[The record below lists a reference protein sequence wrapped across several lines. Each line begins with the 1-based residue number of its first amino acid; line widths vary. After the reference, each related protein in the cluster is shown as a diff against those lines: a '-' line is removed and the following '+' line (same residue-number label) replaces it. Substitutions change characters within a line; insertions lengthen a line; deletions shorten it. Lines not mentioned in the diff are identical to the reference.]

1 VRARSLFG
9 QVLQVSQVLSAVLR
23 CLHLPQARQRAHS
36 HRNSKQFT
44 SNGIFG
50 KLRVAGNSSCSLHHV
65 QSAEASDRR
74 DVAAAAHYAAI
85 PRGIEWPSFNSGKGG
100 LQVDQRV
107 GKPHQVFRV
116 RIGNE
121 VEILGTPHIAMGA
134 YRDAADDH
142 EINVSLMEGLDEG
155 LKVEIGQRLAAVP
168 LIALTCLQSAW
179 TRARRSLIG
188 ALRSAASFNS
198 RALASSSMLP
208 VGAFVGIVVILSL
221 LIPADARASGIVG
234 FDAAV
239 YGEGRTLDNLA
250 GSHPVTLSLDV
261 DLQHSGGSA
270 DGGLRNLDLEL
281 PPGLLENPTAV
292 PVCTQADF
300 VSPRS
305 SPWEDSRSGE
315 SCPDDTQVGTVTL
328 TSSYGGGETR
338 TFGLFNLAPPPGA
351 PSELAVNAYGM
362 QLIFVPAIRQ
372 AEGDYGLTLQ
382 ARNVSQLLDVSSL
395 HFEIWGTPWSLL
407 HDAQRGN
414 CLNEAEPGF
423 GWAKCSV
430 GRPAKNPA
438 RAYLTLPT
446 SCEGPLRFAARAG
459 SWQGEASEAS
469 ATAPALEGCGSLD
482 FAPQAHAALID
493 PRASSPSGYSF
504 EIAVDTAG
512 VTAPR
517 LRAPAPVRKAV
528 VQLPEGVTI
537 NPSVGS
543 GLGVCSPEQYAA
555 ETPTSAPGAG
565 CPNESKIGDF
575 TISSPIVSGAFEGS
589 IFLAAPNRNPFGGLL
604 AVYLVAKNAQ
614 RGFMVKVAGRL
625 DADPATGRL
634 TATFDGLPQLPY
646 SHMVFSFREG
656 QRSPLA
662 TPSACGSYSTEAD
675 LSPWSDPG
683 QVRHASLPLQIA
695 AGIGGGPC
703 PGAVPPFDPTVQ
715 GGSLN
720 SQGGAYSPF
729 YLHLARSDGEAE
741 ITSYSATFPPGL
753 LGKLAGIPFCSDAAI
768 AAAATRSG
776 VEEREQPSCPE
787 ASRIGRTYSGFGVGP
802 VLSYAPGALY
812 LAGPYHGAQVSVVAI
827 NSAVVGPFDLGTIVI
842 RSAIRID
849 ATTAQASIDTGGS
862 DPIPHIVKGIPI
874 HLRDIRIFIDRPQF
888 TVNPTSCDPEVM
900 SSTLTGSA
908 AALGAPDLRSQ
919 ATASSRYQA
928 FNCGALGFRPR
939 ISLRMRGPI
948 HRAKRPS
955 LRVVVRPRAGDANI
969 GAATVTLPPTI
980 FLNQA
985 HVRGVCTRPQLA
997 ADRCPPGSA
1006 YGEAAAYTPLLD
1018 QPLTGKA
1025 YLVSSDNLLP
1035 DLVFALRGEGFAV
1048 NLDGRID
1055 AVHGRLRATYATV
1068 PDAPVSKFVVRM
1080 FGARRGILENGG
1092 NLCAGPQP
1100 VGVRFLA
1107 HSNSGWVSGPQLKA
1121 SCKQRTPRRKGGKR

>member
-1 VRARSLFG
+1 VR
-9 QVLQVSQVLSAVLR
+9 V
-23 CLHLPQARQRAHS
+23 QRALA
-36 HRNSKQFT
+36 FA
-44 SNGIFG
+44 
-50 KLRVAGNSSCSLHHV
+50 LAWAALLP
-65 QSAEASDRR
+65 
-74 DVAAAAHYAAI
+74 AAAQADFAVGEFGAHI
-85 PRGIEWPSFNSGKGG
+85 
-100 LQVDQRV
+100 
-107 GKPHQVFRV
+107 
-116 RIGNE
+116 
-121 VEILGTPHIAMGA
+121 
-134 YRDAADDH
+134 
-142 EINVSLMEGLDEG
+142 LDEG
-155 LKVEIGQRLAAVP
+155 GVP
-168 LIALTCLQSAW
+168 AT
-179 TRARRSLIG
+179 
-188 ALRSAASFNS
+188 
-198 RALASSSMLP
+198 
-208 VGAFVGIVVILSL
+208 
-221 LIPADARASGIVG
+221 
-234 FDAAV
+234 
-239 YGEGRTLDNLA
+239 LA
-250 GSHPVTLSLDV
+250 GSHPVSLDLEAGLE
-261 DLQHSGGSA
+261 DSDGS
-270 DGGLRNLDLEL
+270 LRDLDLEL

-292 PVCTQADF
+292 PVCPQADF
-300 VSPRS
+300 VTPRS
-305 SPWEDSRSGE
+305 SPWEESHSGE

-328 TSSYGGGETR
+328 TSSYGGSETR

-372 AEGDYGLTLQ
+372 TEGDFGFTLR
-382 ARNVSQLLDVSSL
+382 ARNISQLLDISSL
-395 HFEIWGTPWSLL
+395 HLEIWGTPWSLL
-407 HDAQRGN
+407 HDSQRGN

-446 SCEGPLRFAARAG
+446 SCEGPLRFVARAD
-459 SWQGEASEAS
+459 SWQGEASEAA
-469 ATAPALEGCGSLD
+469 ATTPALEGCGSLD
-482 FAPQAHAALID
+482 FAPEAHAALIN

-512 VTAPR
+512 VTAPP

-537 NPSVGS
+537 NPAVGS
-543 GLGVCSPEQYAA
+543 GLGVCSPQQYVA

-575 TISSPIVSGAFEGS
+575 AVSSPIVSGAFEGS
-589 IFLAAPNRNPFGGLL
+589 IFLAAPYQNPFGTLL
-604 AVYLVAKNAQ
+604 GIYLVAKAPQ

-646 SHMVFSFREG
+646 SHLVFSFREG

-662 TPSACGSYSTEAD
+662 TPSACGQYSTEAA
-675 LSPWSDPG
+675 LGSWADPTV
-683 QVRHASLPLQIA
+683 VRSFSLPLQIA
-695 AGIGGGPC
+695 AGVGGVSC
-703 PGAVPPFDPTVQ
+703 PSEVPPVNPTVQ

-729 YLHLARSDGEAE
+729 YLHLARADGEAE

-776 VEEREQPSCPE
+776 VEERESPSCPE

-827 NSAVVGPFDLGTIVI
+827 DSAVVGPFDLGTIVI

-862 DPIPHIVKGIPI
+862 DPIPHIVDGIPI
-874 HLRDIRIFIDRPQF
+874 HLRDVRIFIDRREF
-888 TVNPTSCDPEVM
+888 TVNPTSCDPEAM

-908 AALGAPDLRSQ
+908 AALGEPSLRSQ

-955 LRVVVRPRAGDANI
+955 LRVVVRPRAGNANI

-1006 YGEAAAYTPLLD
+1006 YGDAAAYTPLLD
-1018 QPLTGKA
+1018 RPLTGKA

-1035 DLVFALRGEGFAV
+1035 DLIFALRGEGFAV

-1080 FGARRGILENGG
+1080 FGGRRGILENGG
-1092 NLCAGPQP
+1092 NLCAGRQP
-1100 VGVRFLA
+1100 VGARFLA
-1107 HSNSGWVSGPQLKA
+1107 HSNAGWATHPGLRA
-1121 SCKQRTPRRKGGKR
+1121 ACKRRSK